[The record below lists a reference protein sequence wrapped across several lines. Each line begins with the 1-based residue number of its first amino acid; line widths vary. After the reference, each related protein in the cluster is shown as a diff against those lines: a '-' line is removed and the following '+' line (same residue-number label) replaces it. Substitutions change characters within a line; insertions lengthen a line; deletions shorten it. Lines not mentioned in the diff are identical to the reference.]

1 VNALSLLRFGD
12 IPEAATLLGTP
23 FNIMFLWSLYNNII
37 IMGNYDH
44 VIAEAKGNSQLTVI
58 LFLRFFFLLFSLYTL
73 GP

>member
-44 VIAEAKGNSQLTVI
+44 VIAEAKG
-58 LFLRFFFLLFSLYTL
+58 
-73 GP
+73 